1 MGFLRKHSHK
11 DFSTNQVVQVY
22 RELQKSPYTSDE
34 EAVQSPRK
42 HAILSSESLQTTDSE
57 FEDISYPEGGLNAWL
72 VVFGSFCAT
81 GAVFGLINTSA
92 VFESYLKENQL
103 RDYSHSQIGWIFS
116 IYLFLVFSL
125 GIFVGPIFDSYGPRL
140 LVAAGS
146 VVTVASMMLL
156 SLCTEYYQI
165 LLTYSVLGGIGGVL
179 LYAPAYGSIAHFFNV
194 KRGFATGIATTAGG
208 IGGIVLPL
216 LLQYLLG
223 DDGVGFGWSCR
234 ILAFIFLGLCSA
246 SNAFIRSRLGPPAK
260 SVTLKSIWPD
270 FSILQDRG
278 FALATIGIFFMEWGL
293 FAPLTYVVSYA
304 KSHGN
309 TSAESSVLLALLN
322 AASVFGRFLPG
333 LLADKVGRFNV
344 IISTIALC
352 VGSILGLWLPAGDS
366 KPILIAF
373 CICFGFASGSNL
385 GLIPVCIG
393 QFCDSRDYGR
403 YVTTANTIASFG
415 TLSSIPMGGA
425 LLGAGGQAG
434 WERLIGFSAASYSVA
449 CICYTL
455 ARVSVTGWELRKK
468 F

>member
-1 MGFLRKHSHK
+1 
-11 DFSTNQVVQVY
+11 
-22 RELQKSPYTSDE
+22 
-34 EAVQSPRK
+34 
-42 HAILSSESLQTTDSE
+42 
-57 FEDISYPEGGLNAWL
+57 
-72 VVFGSFCAT
+72 
-81 GAVFGLINTSA
+81 
-92 VFESYLKENQL
+92 
-103 RDYSHSQIGWIFS
+103 
-116 IYLFLVFSL
+116 
-125 GIFVGPIFDSYGPRL
+125 
-140 LVAAGS
+140 
-146 VVTVASMMLL
+146 
-156 SLCTEYYQI
+156 
-165 LLTYSVLGGIGGVL
+165 
-179 LYAPAYGSIAHFFNV
+179 
-194 KRGFATGIATTAGG
+194 
-208 IGGIVLPL
+208 
-216 LLQYLLG
+216 
-223 DDGVGFGWSCR
+223 
-234 ILAFIFLGLCSA
+234 
-246 SNAFIRSRLGPPAK
+246 
-260 SVTLKSIWPD
+260 LKSIWPD

-366 KPILIAF
+366 KPILFAF